1 MVLLQAADTSIS
13 GSLREA
19 VGCNHHVHVD
29 GLVTFC
35 SVLQA
40 IVTPGSFMPLIGSA
54 GTWAPLSAIPTSK
67 LSITLQTITSIF
79 PVPTRSAI
87 PFLHVWRGLRRVF
100 QLFLVLFVILVLFVK
115 KLA

>member
-19 VGCNHHVHVD
+19 VGCNHHVHID

-40 IVTPGSFMPLIGSA
+40 IVTPGSFMPLIGSV

-87 PFLHVWRGLRRVF
+87 PFLHDWRGLRRVF